1 MESNLSKEQLLKR
14 FPDHKPTV
22 FYSFSDNDFIEPVF
36 TYYDRVELESKLLNE
51 HNKNQL
57 QGELFLFDEPKK
69 EIIIPDYCKDIS
81 IW

>member
-22 FYSFSDNDFIEPVF
+22 YYANAENDFIEPVF
-36 TYYDRVELESKLLNE
+36 TWYDRVELESKLLNE
-51 HNKNQL
+51 KNENQL
-57 QGELFLFDEPKK
+57 QGELFLFEEPKK